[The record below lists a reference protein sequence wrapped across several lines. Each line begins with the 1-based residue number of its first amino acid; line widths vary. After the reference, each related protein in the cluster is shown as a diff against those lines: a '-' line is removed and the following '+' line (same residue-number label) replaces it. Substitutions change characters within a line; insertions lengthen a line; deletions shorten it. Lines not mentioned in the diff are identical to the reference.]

1 MKRVLL
7 MGLVVAIVVGSAT
20 AVFAAKRRPPSKSH
34 AVKVSRNVGAQRRQ
48 GASRVSAKSRPTAS
62 GSVRNDG
69 SRATAGASSR
79 NTTSDRAGSS
89 QTGYRKV
96 NDRSSDGTGV
106 TVKRNGL
113 TGASASVSGN
123 FSSKALR
130 KTIPK
135 V

>member
-34 AVKVSRNVGAQRRQ
+34 AVKVSRNVAVQRRQ
-48 GASRVSAKSRPTAS
+48 GGSRISGKSRPTAS

-69 SRATAGASSR
+69 SRASAGASSR
-79 NTTSDRAGSS
+79 NTMSDRAGSS
-89 QTGYRKV
+89 QTGYRNV
-96 NDRSSDGTGV
+96 NDGSSDGSGV

-123 FSSKALR
+123 LSSKSLR